1 MYNCRLFLNFV
12 VQKTMEMKKIMLTLF
27 IVTATLGNAQIL
39 NMIKDKVKDKTMS
52 FAGDKVV
59 NAITTEA
66 ITTNFKDCNTVD
78 IKQPEF
84 ASGKNF
90 VSLCRESFNKD
101 TGYVL
106 TPGYYQI
113 QLKSFC
119 LKAGTYA
126 PSKGD
131 GYLFAPLKGPKE
143 EIINALVKNWYKHQ
157 DIPQE
162 QVQSL
167 VWAVIAKSSLKN
179 LNTESKLV
187 AARLLSKDQLLKL
200 SKMGLDFIPAD
211 IMSKAKSNL
220 PQPVQIALDAENKIR
235 NFFSSSSSSYA
246 ELERLAMISGVNP
259 EKSAIQYGTWGLH
272 PDGYWVAYEPHG
284 YREMTVKI
292 FVPENL
298 TSVSFIPSDQVAVPA
313 NTSSQRL
320 MLSDMLNCN

>member
-1 MYNCRLFLNFV
+1 MYNCQLFLNFV

-143 EIINALVKNWYKHQ
+143 EIINALVKNWYNYQ

-167 VWAVIAKSSLKN
+167 VWAVIAKSSFKN

>member
-1 MYNCRLFLNFV
+1 
-12 VQKTMEMKKIMLTLF
+12 
-27 IVTATLGNAQIL
+27 
-39 NMIKDKVKDKTMS
+39 
-52 FAGDKVV
+52 
-59 NAITTEA
+59 
-66 ITTNFKDCNTVD
+66 VD

-143 EIINALVKNWYKHQ
+143 EIINALVKNWYNHQ

-167 VWAVIAKSSLKN
+167 VWAVIAKSSFKN
-179 LNTESKLV
+179 LNTESKLI

-246 ELERLAMISGVNP
+246 DLERLAMISGVNP
-259 EKSAIQYGTWGLH
+259 EKSEIQYGTWGLH
-272 PDGYWVAYEPHG
+272 PVGYWVAYEPHG

-292 FVPENL
+292 FVP
-298 TSVSFIPSDQVAVPA
+298 
-313 NTSSQRL
+313 
-320 MLSDMLNCN
+320 

>member
-1 MYNCRLFLNFV
+1 MYNCQLFLNFV

-143 EIINALVKNWYKHQ
+143 EIINALVKNWYNHQ

-167 VWAVIAKSSLKN
+167 VWAVIAKSSFKN

-298 TSVSFIPSDQVAVPA
+298 TSVSFVPSDQVAVPA

>member
-1 MYNCRLFLNFV
+1 
-12 VQKTMEMKKIMLTLF
+12 MKKIMLTLF

-66 ITTNFKDCNTVD
+66 ITTKFKDCNTVD

-90 VSLCRESFNKD
+90 VSLCRESFNQD

-211 IMSKAKSNL
+211 KMSKAKSNL

-259 EKSAIQYGTWGLH
+259 EKSEIQYGTWGLH
-272 PDGYWVAYEPHG
+272 PDGYWVSYEPNG

-298 TSVSFIPSDQVAVPA
+298 TSVNFIPSDQVAVPA

-320 MLSDMLNCN
+320 MLSDMLNCK

>member
-1 MYNCRLFLNFV
+1 
-12 VQKTMEMKKIMLTLF
+12 MKKLMLTLF
-27 IVTATLGNAQIL
+27 LVTGMLGNAQIL

-52 FAGDKVV
+52 LAGDKVV

-66 ITTNFKDCNTVD
+66 ITTNFKDCNTADVKKPD
-78 IKQPEF
+78 F
-84 ASGKNF
+84 AADKKF
-90 VSLCRESFNKD
+90 ISLCKESFTQDK
-101 TGYVL
+101 GYVL
-106 TPGYYQI
+106 SPGYYQLE
-113 QLKSFC
+113 LKSFC

-143 EIINALVKNWYKHQ
+143 EIINALVKNWYNHQ
-157 DIPQE
+157 DIPQQ

-179 LNTESKLV
+179 LSTENKVV

-211 IMSKAKSNL
+211 LMNRAKSNL

-235 NFFSSSSSSYA
+235 NFFASSSSSSYD

-259 EKSAIQYGTWGLH
+259 EKSAVEYGTWGLH
-272 PDGYWVAYEPHG
+272 PDGYWVAYQPHG

-292 FVPENL
+292 YVPDNL
-298 TSVSFIPSDQVAVPA
+298 TSVSFTPSDQVAVPA

-320 MLSDMLNCN
+320 MLSDMLNCK